1 MDTKLK
7 IQIAGIALILLIF
20 LIGNQVSTSAQQQS
34 VIYISGFGF
43 LALLTVMSVLA
54 ISLIARFIKNGITL
68 QLLANRRWIGI
79 YSFVFALIHVMLV
92 AHFFFNWNIGK
103 MLENP
108 NRVLG
113 AAAFII
119 LAAMAATSND
129 ASVSALGKYW
139 KWLQYLVYVALG
151 LILVHSFNIGML
163 FLKNVYVQ
171 AFILLAAVAVT
182 IVKAGYNLAA
192 TKRPLF

>member
-1 MDTKLK
+1 M
-7 IQIAGIALILLIF
+7 
-20 LIGNQVSTSAQQQS
+20 IGNQVSTSAQQQS

-43 LALLTVMSVLA
+43 LALLTVLFVLA
-54 ISLIARFIKNGITL
+54 IPLLAKFIKNDVTI

-79 YSFVFALIHVMLV
+79 YSFVFVLIHVVLV

-108 NRVLG
+108 NRLLG
-113 AAAFII
+113 ATAFII

-129 ASVSALGKYW
+129 ASVRALGKYW

-151 LILVHSFNIGML
+151 LVPVHSFNIGML
-163 FLKNVYVQ
+163 FMKNVYAQ
-171 AFILLAAVAVT
+171 AFILLAAVVVI
-182 IVKAGYNLAA
+182 IVKVGYNLAA
-192 TKRPLF
+192 AKRPLF

>member
-119 LAAMAATSND
+119 LAAMAATSID
-129 ASVSALGKYW
+129 ASVRALGKYW